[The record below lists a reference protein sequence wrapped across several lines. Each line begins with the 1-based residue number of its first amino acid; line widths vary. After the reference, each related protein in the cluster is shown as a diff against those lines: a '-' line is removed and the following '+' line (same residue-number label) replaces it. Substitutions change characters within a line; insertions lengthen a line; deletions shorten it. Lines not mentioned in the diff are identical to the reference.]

1 MKVFPNLSSLQSL
14 SLKSCRRGRKQPRSQ
29 QLASSGS
36 KKQALGESMPSS
48 RAAFHS
54 SPRISCLAQTAQ
66 ISAQAGE
73 FSRPAGR
80 SRFLPKGSSV
90 ATRQMVLSV
99 LNLSGWKPSLA
110 SGEMVLPAT
119 GQQESPADRWDGSS
133 GGDLGDS
140 DGNTSC
146 PPQQPQSA
154 RPPSQPDVRLTRH
167 RAAWLTPQGAT
178 EEQSPTPPLESGKVP
193 SAMDRVLPIR
203 TSPSLLMDAVPR
215 GSTAASVAS
224 PLPKSSEKEHGD
236 FLLTPAAR
244 ADVFPRSSLG
254 SSTELVVFSSSAIP
268 GSTPQPVHSKD
279 LQQTSHLGT
288 ATDKGAIPVSR
299 RAISLSCS
307 SQEKSMLPVDVEKE
321 NVHFYVADMI
331 ISAMERM
338 KYNILNEHQ
347 AEMWSEGESYQVDSQ
362 ISSHTALKQV
372 VTSST
377 SSDSGYEGSASAQIE
392 RSSPVR
398 VKEDGDMEEFVILEP
413 GQFDTVADTYRCFQ
427 VSSKRS
433 LEPDYSSAELTA
445 KELYRSFRSRWRL
458 IEVDFQLAGSLNAAG
473 PIIVNEDKLRKDF
486 ESSLDVVEE
495 IKFKCQLR
503 GTEDWAPPRFQV
515 LVNLHPPRKRNCIIA
530 AQNFFCAGCG
540 TPIEP
545 KYVKRLR
552 YCDYLGKY
560 FCNSC
565 HCYSESCIPARILMK
580 WDFKKYYV
588 SNFSKH
594 LLDSIWQHP
603 VFNLSDISNN
613 LYSKAKELDRVREL
627 QEQLIHIKKLL
638 LTCRFAESVLK
649 EFEKVPEHLTNALH
663 LFSLDDLVK
672 TKRGLL
678 APVLRGILRASL
690 AHVDSC
696 ELCQG
701 KGFICE
707 FCRNPVVIFPFQTA
721 ACKRCSAC
729 RACFH
734 RQCFQAGACPR
745 CQRIMA
751 RKTSSPP
758 EEV

>member
-14 SLKSCRRGRKQPRSQ
+14 SLTSYSTARKQPRSQ

-36 KKQALGESMPSS
+36 RKQALGKTVPSS

-54 SPRISCLAQTAQ
+54 SARISCLAQAPQ
-66 ISAQAGE
+66 ISVLAGE
-73 FSRPAGR
+73 FSRPAGIR
-80 SRFLPKGSSV
+80 HAGSSRFLPRGSAA
-90 ATRQMVLSV
+90 ATRQMLLSV

-110 SGEMVLPAT
+110 PGKMVLPAT
-119 GQQESPADRWDGSS
+119 VQQESSAARWDGSS
-133 GGDLGDS
+133 SGGLGDS
-140 DGNTSC
+140 DGNNGL
-146 PPQQPQSA
+146 PPEQPQSL
-154 RPPSQPDVRLTRH
+154 RPPSPSDVRLTRH
-167 RAAWLTPQGAT
+167 KAAWLTPQSAP
-178 EEQSPTPPLESGKVP
+178 EEQSPTPPLGSGEVP
-193 SAMDRVLPIR
+193 SPMDCMLPIGA
-203 TSPSLLMDAVPR
+203 SPSLLMDAVPL

-224 PLPKSSEKEHGD
+224 SLPPSSEKESGD

-244 ADVFPRSSLG
+244 GDVFPRSSRG
-254 SSTELVVFSSSAIP
+254 SSVTTELVVFGSSAIP
-268 GSTPQPVHSKD
+268 GSTPHPAHRKA
-279 LQQTSHLGT
+279 LQQTSHVET
-288 ATDKGAIPVSR
+288 ATDKGAIPVNR

-307 SQEKSMLPVDVEKE
+307 SPEKSMLPVDVEME
-321 NVHFYVADMI
+321 NIHFFVADMI

-338 KYNILNEHQ
+338 KFNILNQHQ
-347 AEMWSEGESYQVDSQ
+347 AEMWSREESYQVDSQ
-362 ISSHTALKQV
+362 ISSLKQA

-377 SSDSGYEGSASAQIE
+377 SSDSGFEGSTSPQTE
-392 RSSPVR
+392 RSPSLR
-398 VKEDGDMEEFVILEP
+398 VKEDHDIEEFVNLEL
-413 GQFDTVADTYRCFQ
+413 GQFDTITNAYRCFQ
-427 VSSKRS
+427 GSGKRPLGELAKRRS

-445 KELYRSFRSRWRL
+445 KELYRSFRSRWRM
-458 IEVDFQLAGSLNAAG
+458 IEVDFQLASSLNAAG
-473 PIIVNEDKLRKDF
+473 PIIVNEDKLQKDF

-503 GTEDWAPPRFQV
+503 GTEDWVPPRFQV
-515 LVNLHPPRKRNCIIA
+515 LFNLHPPLKRNCIVA

-545 KYVKRLR
+545 KYVKKLR

-565 HCYSESCIPARILMK
+565 HCDSESCIPARILMK

-594 LLDSIWQHP
+594 LLDSIWQQP
-603 VFNLSDISNN
+603 VFNLLDISNN
-613 LYSKAKELDRVREL
+613 LYSKAKELDRVREI

-663 LFSLDDLVK
+663 VFSLDDLVK

-678 APVLRGILRASL
+678 APILRGILRAGL

-696 ELCQG
+696 QLCQG

-707 FCRNPVVIFPFQTA
+707 FCRSPVVIFPFQTA
-721 ACKRCSAC
+721 ACKRCSDLT
-729 RACFH
+729 
-734 RQCFQAGACPR
+734 Q
-745 CQRIMA
+745 
-751 RKTSSPP
+751 
-758 EEV
+758 